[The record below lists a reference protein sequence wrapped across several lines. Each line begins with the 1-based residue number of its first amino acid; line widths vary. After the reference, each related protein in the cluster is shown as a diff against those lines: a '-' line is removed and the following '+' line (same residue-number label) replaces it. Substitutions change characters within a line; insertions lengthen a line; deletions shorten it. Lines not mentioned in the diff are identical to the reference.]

1 MSILIRPVPICPGAT
16 RPIPRPR
23 HLITKR
29 GSRVQAVSRCSF
41 WGSEET
47 GISAS
52 TSPSR
57 HWLRPPGSKTLTEST
72 RRANQVYFGL
82 GEAPPGF
89 AITMEVGTIL
99 SARECL
105 LLATGA
111 EKATA
116 VAAMIEGPVSAICPA
131 SALQMRAP
139 ATN

>member
-1 MSILIRPVPICPGAT
+1 
-16 RPIPRPR
+16 
-23 HLITKR
+23 
-29 GSRVQAVSRCSF
+29 
-41 WGSEET
+41 
-47 GISAS
+47 
-52 TSPSR
+52 
-57 HWLRPPGSKTLTEST
+57 
-72 RRANQVYFGL
+72 
-82 GEAPPGF
+82 
-89 AITMEVGTIL
+89 MEVGTIL